1 MDVITGRDAMRRAVE
16 EHRRAGRR
24 VALVPTMGA
33 LHEGH
38 LALVDAARGAA
49 DVVVMSVF
57 VNPLQ
62 FRPGEDFSR
71 YPRPFAADCAL
82 AASRG
87 VDHLFAPSVE
97 EMYGEHAEV
106 RVLAGETAS
115 RWEGAHRPGHFD
127 GVLTVV
133 AKLFHIVPADVACF
147 GRKDLQQVTLIRR
160 MVADLD
166 FPVRIAV
173 VPTVRDPDGLALS
186 SRNAFLS
193 AEGRHDALA
202 LAQSLFAIRA
212 AWERGVR
219 DTADL
224 EATGRAVLEA
234 VPGVVTDYLAVVDPE
249 RLAPVATAEAGAA
262 VVVAAR
268 VGGTRLIDNTIL
280 GDPSA

>member
-1 MDVITGRDAMRRAVE
+1 MNVITARDAMRRAVE